1 MRHKVLNDQH
11 SVFFKS
17 SYKNEIRIIFSK
29 ACLVQ
34 PILSFHYKHVSE
46 FEMDIS
52 DS

>member
-1 MRHKVLNDQH
+1 MANDG
-11 SVFFKS
+11 F
-17 SYKNEIRIIFSK
+17 SYKSEIRIIFSK

-34 PILSFHYKHVSE
+34 AILSFHYEHVSE